1 MNFVALKNNLEKVFD
16 SIKSTTDE
24 GSLPSL
30 EDASQFVRL
39 TAQLQMQA
47 KEQWVDEAE
56 DFAHLAS
63 QLLSAVR
70 KSQLEDAVLLVE
82 SLDDARAYCH
92 RMYHE

>member
-1 MNFVALKNNLEKVFD
+1 MNFVALKQNLEKVFA

-24 GSLPSL
+24 GALPLL
-30 EDASQFVRL
+30 EDAAQFVKL
-39 TAQLQMQA
+39 AQLLQLQA

-63 QLLSAVR
+63 QLLSAV
-70 KSQLEDAVLLVE
+70 KKNQLEDAVLLVE

-92 RMYHE
+92 RLAKE